1 MEYGEHFL
9 MSLLVVSHHWRI
21 TKIMLF
27 GSDTHESKNSL
38 FHLASNNDLISRD
51 EISRQDWFIF
61 SSGVFLNTSNCP
73 SLISRFLLR
82 RVTHYPYLVSRFFSG
97 TRFSHLIFIFSLT
110 LCLKKSAYLLCSER
124 LLRLQAFV
132 PT

>member
-27 GSDTHESKNSL
+27 GSDTHESENRL

-73 SLISRFLLR
+73 SLISRFFFEMS
-82 RVTHYPYLVSRFFSG
+82 HCQYLVSRFFSG
-97 TRFSHLIFIFSLT
+97 TIFSHLIFIFSLT